1 MSDEIVITT
10 PENVKVTYEIAGLG
24 SRCIAVLIDSM
35 FIALISLVLLILF
48 IAFEAL
54 FPGTG
59 SWGFAVFV
67 LLNFIITEG
76 YFIFFEI
83 KWKGLT
89 PGKRNVGIRVMR
101 DGGFGIDSQTV
112 IIRNLMRIVD
122 FLPACYGIGLVTIF
136 LHPQCK
142 RLGDIAAG
150 SIVVRERPEEMRRE
164 PQRLSIEVQQYAII
178 NPDIT
183 LLKNVPEAEI
193 ELAQCFMERERSF
206 ESSPINLKEYAYEIS
221 KHLMTHVTVDKDKVK
236 ENPELFIEEFLSLY
250 RKQNDIII

>member
-35 FIALISLVLLILF
+35 FIALISFILLILF
-48 IAFEAL
+48 IALQAL
-54 FPGTG
+54 FPIPG
-59 SWGFAVFV
+59 SWGLAVFV
-67 LLNFIITEG
+67 LSNFIIAEG

-89 PGKRNVGIRVMR
+89 PGKRSVGIRVLR

-122 FLPACYGIGLVTIF
+122 FLPACYGIGLITIF
-136 LHPQCK
+136 IHPQSK

-150 SIVVRERPEEMRRE
+150 SIVVRERPEEQRQERLRPGRE
-164 PQRLSIEVQQYAII
+164 IMEYTII

-193 ELAQCFMERERSF
+193 ELAQCFLERERDYS
-206 ESSPINLKEYAYEIS
+206 SSPINLKDYAFEIS
-221 KHLMTHVTVDKDKVK
+221 KHLMTHVTVDKEKVL